1 MCVAHITAFPAVI
14 GWGFFI
20 TFFEVLN
27 MNFVLDKALVFGA
40 NETEYK
46 RFETEL
52 MAASSVASLGQ
63 NAFSYDKSCVVLP
76 GFCDVHVH
84 FREPGFSYKEDIASG
99 SRAAARGG
107 YTAVCTMPN
116 LSPVPDSKENISIQL
131 DAIKEKALIH
141 VYPYASITVGQMG
154 EALSDMDGLAPLSI
168 AFSDDGR
175 GVQSG
180 ELMEE
185 AMKKAKALGKM
196 IVAHCED
203 NSLLHGGYIHDGEY
217 ARIHGHKGI
226 CSESEWRP
234 IARDLELVAKT
245 GCSYHVCHVS
255 AKESVALIREA
266 KKSGLDVSCET
277 APHYLLMNDMMLGE
291 EGRFKMNPPIRSEA
305 DRLALIEGIC
315 DGTVEMIA
323 TDHAPHSAEEK
334 SRGLEKSLM
343 GVVGLETAFPTL
355 YTGLV
360 KTGIISINDLVA
372 LMSKNPRERFGIESD
387 VGFSVWN
394 LDEEYTV
401 DPAEFATM
409 GRSTPF
415 EGARVFGKNIATVC
429 DGKLVYIKGENK

>member
-1 MCVAHITAFPAVI
+1 MK
-14 GWGFFI
+14 
-20 TFFEVLN
+20 
-27 MNFVLDKALVFGA
+27 FVLDKALVYGA
-40 NETEYK
+40 TTTEYTT
-46 RFETEL
+46 FTTEII
-52 MAASSVASLGQ
+52 ANDSVSSLGQ
-63 NAFSYDKSCVVLP
+63 SVFSYDKSCIVLP

-116 LSPVPDSKENISIQL
+116 LNPVPDTKEHITPQL

-141 VYPYASITVGQMG
+141 VYPYAAITKAQLG
-154 EALSDMDGLAPLSI
+154 EALSDMDDLAPLSI

-175 GVQSG
+175 GVQS
-180 ELMEE
+180 EEMMLE
-185 AMKKAKALGKM
+185 AMKKAKSLGKM

-203 NSLLHGGYIHDGEY
+203 NSLLRGGYIHDGEY
-217 ARIHGHKGI
+217 ARLHGHRGI

-255 AKESVALIREA
+255 AKESVELIRQA

-277 APHYLLMNDMMLGE
+277 APHYLLMNDMMLQE
-291 EGRFKMNPPIRSEA
+291 NARFKMNPPIRSEA
-305 DRLALIEGIC
+305 DRLALVEGIC

-360 KTGIISINDLVA
+360 KTGVITLDALVN

-401 DPAEFATM
+401 DPREFATM

-415 EGARVFGKNIATVC
+415 EGINVFGKNIATVC
-429 DGKLVYIKGENK
+429 DGKLVYLKGESK